1 MYFNA
6 PKEMKFMAETSLRSE
21 QTDQAGSADISSR
34 ELANKIF
41 ETMPLLGRM
50 LRRERINGTGDFQQ
64 VHALKHLMQ
73 GPLPQ
78 AQLAEH
84 LRMNP
89 SALSKLID
97 VLEHKGYVTRM
108 IDPEDR
114 RRMVIALTEEGRTF
128 QRKMLAQ
135 SMEQANR
142 SLKTLSP
149 EERTTLSEAL
159 DIVTKLI
166 ENDHGEGR

>member
-1 MYFNA
+1 
-6 PKEMKFMAETSLRSE
+6 MAETSLRSK
-21 QTDQAGSADISSR
+21 QASQVSSADISSR
-34 ELANKIF
+34 ELAAKMF
-41 ETMPLLGRM
+41 ETMPSLGRM
-50 LRRERINGTGDFQQ
+50 MRRERLNGTGDFQQ
-64 VHALKHLMQ
+64 VHALKHLMS

-78 AQLAEH
+78 AKLAES

-97 VLEHKGYVTRM
+97 VLEQKGYVTRM

-114 RRMVIALTEEGRTF
+114 RRMVIALTDEGRIF

-135 SMEQANR
+135 AMEQANR
-142 SLKTLSP
+142 TLKTLSP

-166 ENDHGEGR
+166 ETDHREGR

>member
-1 MYFNA
+1 
-6 PKEMKFMAETSLRSE
+6 MAETGPQLTRTE
-21 QTDQAGSADISSR
+21 RNTGTDVSSR
-34 ELANKIF
+34 ALAVKIF
-41 ETMPLLGRM
+41 ETLPTLGRM
-50 LRRERINGTGDFQQ
+50 MRRERLGGTGDFQS
-64 VHALKHLMQ
+64 VHMLKHLMD

-78 AQLAEH
+78 AKLAEH

-89 SALSKLID
+89 SALSKLIYA
-97 VLEHKGYVTRM
+97 LEQKGYVTQT

-114 RRMVIALTEEGRTF
+114 RRMVIGLTEEGRTF

-135 SMEQANR
+135 AIEQANR

-149 EERTTLSEAL
+149 QERQTLSAAL

>member
-1 MYFNA
+1 
-6 PKEMKFMAETSLRSE
+6 MA
-21 QTDQAGSADISSR
+21 QASPQLERARRDSAADISSR
-34 ELANKIF
+34 DLANKVF
-41 ETMPLLGRM
+41 ETLPLLGRM
-50 LRRERINGTGDFQQ
+50 MRRERLNGTGDFQQ
-64 VHALKHLMQ
+64 VHALKHLMS

-78 AQLAEH
+78 AKLAEH

-89 SALSKLID
+89 SALSKLIFA
-97 VLEHKGYVTRM
+97 LEQKGYVTQT

-135 SMEQANR
+135 AVEQANR
-142 SLKTLSP
+142 TLKTLSP

-159 DIVTKLI
+159 DMVTKLI
-166 ENDHGEGR
+166 ETDHREGR